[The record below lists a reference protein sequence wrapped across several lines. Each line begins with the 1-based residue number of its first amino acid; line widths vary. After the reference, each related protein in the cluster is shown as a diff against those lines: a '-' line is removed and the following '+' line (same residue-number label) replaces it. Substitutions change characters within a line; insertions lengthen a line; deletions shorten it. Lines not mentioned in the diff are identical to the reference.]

1 MKPTQEKDEFF
12 IPLDQSVELE
22 TPESLSNDQNL
33 PLLIDPSLSLKP
45 LRFLSRAAKGI
56 LALITILA
64 IWQTVEFFHF
74 LSQTHWALAAV
85 FGLLVAGLIG
95 LLGKAAWEYF
105 GYQKEF
111 KGIDQL
117 QSDAE
122 SILKARSCGHARTWL
137 AKLTALYRNKPHQPL
152 LEKALSTLPDYA
164 DDAET
169 LQHLDQQL
177 FRNLDKQ
184 AISRISRHSQ
194 QTAILV
200 AISPL
205 ALLDILLSGWRCLK
219 MLDEICQIYGLRP
232 SLSARVRLLKMT
244 LTQMALAGST
254 ELITDQLADLAS
266 SKLISTISS
275 QAATGAGIGFYTAR
289 IGILAMELCRPMP
302 FTEGQRPGMGKMAKE
317 IISSIR
323 ARFQKDSD

>member
-12 IPLDQSVELE
+12 IPLDLSVELE
-22 TPESLSNDQNL
+22 TPKSLSNDQSL
-33 PLLIDPSLSLKP
+33 PLLSDPSLSLKP
-45 LRFLSRAAKGI
+45 LRFLGRAAKGI
-56 LALITILA
+56 LALMAILA
-64 IWQTVEFFHF
+64 TWQTVEFLYF
-74 LSQTHWALAAV
+74 LSQTHWSLAAV

-105 GYQKEF
+105 GYQKDFRGVE
-111 KGIDQL
+111 QL
-117 QSDAE
+117 QTNAKG
-122 SILKARSCGHARTWL
+122 ILKARSCGQAKHWL
-137 AKLTALYRNKPHQPL
+137 AKLSALYRNKPHQPL

-177 FRNLDKQ
+177 FRSLDEQ
-184 AISRISRHSQ
+184 AIARISRHSQ

-205 ALLDILLSGWRCLK
+205 ALLDIVLSGWRCLK

-232 SLSARVRLLKMT
+232 SLSARMRLLKMT

-254 ELITDQLADLAS
+254 DLMTDQLADLAS
-266 SKLISTISS
+266 SKLISTIST
-275 QAATGAGIGFYTAR
+275 QAAAGVGIGFYTAR
-289 IGILAMELCRPMP
+289 IGIQAMELCRPVP
-302 FTEGQRPGMGKMAKE
+302 FAEGHRPGMGKMLKG
-317 IISSIR
+317 IINSIR
-323 ARFQKDSD
+323 ARFRRDSD

>member
-1 MKPTQEKDEFF
+1 MKPTQEKDDFF

-22 TPESLSNDQNL
+22 TPESLSDDQDL
-33 PLLIDPSLSLKP
+33 PLLSDPSLSLKP

-56 LALITILA
+56 LALITVLA
-64 IWQTVEFFHF
+64 TWQTVEFFHF
-74 LSQTHWALAAV
+74 LSQAHWSLAAL
-85 FGLLVAGLIG
+85 FGLLIAGLTG
-95 LLGKAAWEYF
+95 VLGKAAWEYF
-105 GYQKEF
+105 GYQKDF
-111 KGIDQL
+111 KGVDQL
-117 QSDAE
+117 QSSAE
-122 SILKARSCGHARTWL
+122 GLLKARSSGQSKSWL
-137 AKLTALYRNKPHQPL
+137 AKLNALYRNKPHQPL

-169 LQHLDQQL
+169 LQHLDQHL
-177 FRNLDKQ
+177 FRNLDQQ

-194 QTAILV
+194 QTAIMV

-205 ALLDILLSGWRCLK
+205 ALLDMVLSGWRCLK

-232 SLSARVRLLKMT
+232 SLPARMKLLKMI

-254 ELITDQLADLAS
+254 DLITDQLADLTS
-266 SKLISTISS
+266 SKLISTIST

-289 IGILAMELCRPMP
+289 IGFLAMELCRPVP
-302 FTEGQRPGMGKMAKE
+302 FAEGQRPGMGKMAKE

-323 ARFQKDSD
+323 ARFQKDEN